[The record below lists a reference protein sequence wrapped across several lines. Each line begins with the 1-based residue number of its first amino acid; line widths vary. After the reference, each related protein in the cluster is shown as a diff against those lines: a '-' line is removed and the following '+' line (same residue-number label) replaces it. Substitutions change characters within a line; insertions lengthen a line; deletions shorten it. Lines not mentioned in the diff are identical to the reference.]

1 MASKVDLRGTKDA
14 RGNTALHYS
23 ASRGCLES
31 CRFLVE
37 ESRIDV
43 NAVSKTGA
51 TPTSFA
57 AREGNV
63 QVMRYLLDHGG
74 DPAMPDEMGSTP
86 LHFAAVEGH
95 CEAARLLLSKG
106 VPVDLVNYCGAPL
119 HIAAFNDHVEVVKVL
134 LEHAADLNKVSHH
147 FASPLLLACSA
158 KSLKC
163 IKLLIEVGAD
173 VNAPPGYPASAP
185 LIQAVKNGLTEI
197 VKLLLEAGAD
207 PNTPNM
213 PVVSVKERIAD
224 WKSRAKEAFAKEDYV
239 IALSFYGL
247 VIQINPLDASMFAN
261 SSLCWLRLRHGVK
274 ALETRTSVD

>member
-1 MASKVDLRGTKDA
+1 MGLQYTVQYKKGVLNGAADALSRKPVHSSPLMVATVVQPDWLDKVVDSYKDDSYTSQLIQKLIIDPQCDPLFSLSKGVLRYQGRIWIGPDKELQHTII
-14 RGNTALHYS
+14 S
-23 ASRGCLES
+23 AFHDSPVG
-31 CRFLVE
+31 
-37 ESRIDV
+37 
-43 NAVSKTGA
+43 G
-51 TPTSFA
+51 
-57 AREGNV
+57 

-213 PVVSVKERIAD
+213 GGI
-224 WKSRAKEAFAKEDYV
+224 
-239 IALSFYGL
+239 
-247 VIQINPLDASMFAN
+247 
-261 SSLCWLRLRHGVK
+261 
-274 ALETRTSVD
+274 